1 MHAPACALTE
11 ARHLSCVRACVLAC
25 VRACVRACM
34 HAYAYTHTRIHA
46 YTHTHTHTR
55 TATQRHRRKKTAIAN
70 PNGSDA
76 NGQAAHQ
83 GMWESLHVAIAPATR
98 SRVQQPIAVRE
109 RIWAR
114 ISSRCQYQPLELPP
128 PPSDCKAWG
137 RARRR
142 KSTLHAAD
150 NGEFKPGGKR
160 SHCLARGPQPR
171 STSSRESASSAQ
183 RRHPAPY

>member
-1 MHAPACALTE
+1 MHAPACALAE
-11 ARHLSCVRACVLAC
+11 ARHLSCVRACMH
-25 VRACVRACM
+25 ACM
-34 HAYAYTHTRIHA
+34 HAYTHTRTPTRA
-46 YTHTHTHTR
+46 HTR

-109 RIWAR
+109 RIWAT